1 MKFYTENTH
10 KDNAIKDVRSIELNQ
25 DATTEKDAVRKS
37 QAETISANAVQDKV
51 INQTGLSASDNV
63 YSASLSKSEL
73 LTKQPNM
80 VIDESSTPYLE
91 IVDGYKIKLKDLGI
105 ISNYKDT
112 SNTTQAEFIAD
123 CTFNG
128 NGTITID
135 GETLDAMTFIFLEN
149 ATNPQ
154 ERSFIYRGTDIGG
167 VDDFITF
174 SIDYNQ
180 SEIRTFFGATGT
192 GISYNTGSGIYSLV
206 FGNSAE
212 QLGAHTLPVD
222 QTEFSTVVGGT
233 ILDLMKSLEAL
244 IIQVDAD
251 ATGGSATND
260 TRLTNLSGVT
270 GANLLSFSE
279 GIFTP
284 NSTIKAVLQES
295 ESLHVASTTDRTLIR
310 SQFASADAGLQANID
325 AEATSRASAD
335 SQEEQ
340 ARLSYQSFADA
351 GRATLFGMVTSE
363 QTRAISSEGSLSG
376 RLDVVEG
383 ADTVSGSIAKAE
395 KDAKAYADGIVSAEQ
410 NRALGAEA
418 SLNTKIDNLQEGDI
432 TFVGMVQSDGS
443 VSIRQARV
451 DAGDTRNGA
460 DLSSLAVV
468 AGETFVAEAGV
479 VITFGDSSTITL
491 QKGDTVMAVD
501 DKASSS
507 VASDFNV
514 VQADESAITVANI
527 NDARIEQ
534 DINGQL
540 DIVADS
546 IGRTQLDSAIE
557 ADIDDARSKT
567 ATNAI
572 TSDGDT
578 HFVSS
583 SETGDQQNVYL
594 KRTQLGSSA
603 LTGTARTSL
612 QELIVNTNGSGNPAS
627 PSYAHVV
634 TNASHY
640 QGSCLDLTVVMAGG
654 NFEANADASSAIQAT
669 GTYSSAIKPQLG
681 MNIGSTSIGNGG
693 ATSNVGAVNF
703 AGTAGVG
710 NDRGSVNVVSSYDIV
725 TYGAM
730 RVADPFPYQ
739 DIAVVGDAKYAPAGT
754 KAGYFV
760 GGDVIVEGGNFVT
773 PSATDDTHAVNLG
786 DVKAKQAVLEMSLFD
801 GVEKTVAV
809 SQDLSKCII
818 QSVCDTNTVEVDV
831 VRDIANNQVKIT
843 ADGAD
848 LASFRLIIQEMS
860 CAVTSV

>member
-25 DATTEKDAVRKS
+25 DASTDKDAVRKS
-37 QAETISANAVQDKV
+37 QAETISANAVQDKI
-51 INQTGLSASDNV
+51 INQTGLCSNDTV
-63 YSASLSKSEL
+63 YSSTLTKSEL
-73 LTKQPNM
+73 QTKQPNM
-80 VIDESSTPYLE
+80 VIDDSSTPYLE

-105 ISNYKDT
+105 VSNYKDT

-128 NGTITID
+128 NGTITI
-135 GETLDAMTFIFLEN
+135 GSETLDAMTFIFLEN

-154 ERSFIYRGTDIGG
+154 ERSFIYRGTDNGG

-244 IIQVDAD
+244 IIQVDTN
-251 ATGGSATND
+251 ATGGAATLD
-260 TRLTNLSGVT
+260 TRLSNLSGVS
-270 GANLLSFSE
+270 GANLLAFNE
-279 GIFTP
+279 GIFTD

-295 ESLHVASTTDRTLIR
+295 ESLHAASTTDRALIR
-310 SQFASADAGLQANID
+310 TQFASADAALQANID
-325 AEATSRASAD
+325 AEASARSSAD
-335 SQEEQ
+335 QQETQ
-340 ARLSYQSFADA
+340 SRLAYQSFADS
-351 GRATLFGMVTSE
+351 GRALLHSMVTSE
-363 QTRAISSEGSLSG
+363 ETRAISAESALGD

-383 ADTVSGSIAKAE
+383 SDTVSGSVAKAE

-410 NRALGAEA
+410 TRALSAEA

-432 TFVGMVQSDGS
+432 TFVGMIQSNGT
-443 VSIRQARV
+443 VSIRQARI
-451 DAGDTRNGA
+451 DAGDTRNGT

-468 AGETFVAEAGV
+468 AGETFVAEAGA
-479 VITFGDSSTITL
+479 VITFGDSSTLTL

-507 VASDFNV
+507 IASDFNV

-603 LTGTARTSL
+603 LTGTARTTL
-612 QELIVNTNGSGNPAS
+612 QELIVNTNGSGNPAA
-627 PSYAHVV
+627 PSYAHVT

-681 MNIGSTSIGNGG
+681 INIGSTSIGNGG

-739 DIAVVGDAKYAPAGT
+739 DIAVVGDAKYAPEGT
-754 KAGYFV
+754 KAGYFY
-760 GGDVIVEGGNFVT
+760 GDVIVEGGNLVT
-773 PSATDDTHAVNLG
+773 PSAADDTHAVNLG

-801 GVEKTVAV
+801 GIEKTVAV